1 MKEITQGFALQ
12 QLSSDLST
20 TVSHLSEVKACCGLA
35 FILLTFRCSWRFAA
49 EEHFLLHTEHI
60 SFFLEFP
67 ETETKYHQHLKK
79 EVLRKNLNIST
90 EPVAFHRSFDWHK
103 IFTFVSHL
111 QSVPYQEFSVGVQ
124 QTSYSWN
131 VNQDD

>member
-1 MKEITQGFALQ
+1 MAEISQRFALQ
-12 QLSSDLST
+12 HLSSHLGT
-20 TVSHLSEVKACCGLA
+20 TVLHLSEIKACCGLA
-35 FILLTFRCSWRFAA
+35 FISLTFRCSWRFVA

-67 ETETKYHQHLKK
+67 ETKTKYHQQLKK

-90 EPVAFHRSFDWHK
+90 EFVTFHRSFHWHK

-111 QSVPYQEFSVGVQ
+111 ESIQYQESSVGVQ
-124 QTSYSWN
+124 QDSY
-131 VNQDD
+131 